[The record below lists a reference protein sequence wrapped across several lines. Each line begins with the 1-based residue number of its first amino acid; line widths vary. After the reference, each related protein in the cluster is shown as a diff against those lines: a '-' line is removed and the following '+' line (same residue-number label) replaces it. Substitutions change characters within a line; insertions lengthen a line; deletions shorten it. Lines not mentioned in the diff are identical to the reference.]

1 MESVFEVSC
10 GACSRRSKAL
20 FILEKPQFLPSMV
33 AIVRCSLHRSAS
45 MQPHRELFL
54 MVLKP
59 EERRVGVGLAQ
70 FLLESPGR
78 IGQNTGCLR
87 AEPRSPCCFPRIAA
101 PCRPKASREG
111 LRLCFRLR
119 LGSSRNCLER
129 LMFENVALSRVVPQP
144 AIVYCTSSMA
154 VAVLSVK
161 GFLSVFGVYRVLPS
175 PVGQTRLVR
184 IAR

>member
-1 MESVFEVSC
+1 MESVCEVSC
-10 GACSRRSKAL
+10 GTCLRRSKAL

-33 AIVRCSLHRSAS
+33 AIVRCSLHPSAS

-54 MVLKP
+54 MILKP

-78 IGQNTGCLR
+78 IGQNTGCLW
-87 AEPRSPCCFPRIAA
+87 AEPRSSCCFPQIAA
-101 PCRPKASREG
+101 LCFPKASSEG
-111 LRLCFRLR
+111 LCLSFRHR
-119 LGSSRNCLER
+119 SGSSRNCMER
-129 LMFENVALSRVVPQP
+129 LLSENVALSRGVPQP

-161 GFLSVFGVYRVLPS
+161 GFLSVFEVYAHHML
-175 PVGQTRLVR
+175 LR
-184 IAR
+184 ITTSSGTD